1 VDDDPEALELLK
13 EHFTLQGFIVLT
25 ASNGVEACLQ
35 VKRWAPKAVIL
46 DLLIPRL
53 GGIGTLSRIRAFNPS
68 IPVILTSDTPSARD
82 LVAEAGLGVTG
93 TFAKPLDLNAISEAL
108 ARAGVTVPTAF
119 TPSGNAQRRARTRAR
134 VLLVDD
140 EPQFREMLAEYLV
153 GENFEVL
160 EAGSGEEALAK
171 APGWRADLIL
181 LDLMM
186 AGIGGLETLR
196 RIKILQ
202 PEACVVMVTAVDD
215 LDVARSA
222 LAAGAADYVTK
233 PFTFDYLDAV
243 LDIHV
248 PSDRTDLE
256 VVDEHPTVAPSE
268 LSSEPERTENKHPSP
283 RPSPSPRER

>member
-1 VDDDPEALELLK
+1 MGDSYPSVLCVDDDPEVLELLK

-53 GGIGTLSRIRAFNPS
+53 GGIGTLSRIRAFNPN
-68 IPVILTSDTPSARD
+68 IPVILVSDTPSARD
-82 LVAEAGLGVTG
+82 LVAESGLGVAG
-93 TFAKPLDLNAISEAL
+93 VFSKPLDLPAISDTL
-108 ARAGVTVPTAF
+108 AKAGVTVPTAF
-119 TPSGNAQRRARTRAR
+119 APAPAVERRGRTRAR

-140 EPQFREMLAEYLV
+140 EPQFREMLAEYLE
-153 GENFEVL
+153 GESFEVL
-160 EAGSGEEALAK
+160 EAASGEEALAK
-171 APGWRADLIL
+171 APGWRPDLIL

-196 RIKILQ
+196 RVKILL
-202 PEACVVMVTAVDD
+202 PDACVIMVTAVDD

-248 PSDRTDLE
+248 PADRSDLE
-256 VVDEHPTVAPSE
+256 LVDKNPSVAPSE
-268 LSSEPERTENKHPSP
+268 LTSES
-283 RPSPSPRER
+283 